1 MNEALRKEL
10 APAGTLRA
18 GINLSNFLL
27 VTGRSSTG
35 DPQGVAPDL
44 AAEIAT
50 RLDVPLTCV
59 PFDTPAQL
67 ADAAR
72 ADRWD
77 IGLIGAE
84 PARARF
90 IAFTAAYVEIEATYL
105 VPANSPLYDVA
116 GVDRE
121 GIRIAVSAGSAYDL
135 YLSRT
140 VRNAEL
146 VRADGLDASCDLF
159 VKHELD
165 ALAGLRPRLI
175 SDLERLPG
183 ARILDGRFT
192 AVQQAVGTPPD
203 QGAGSRVPAGLRRR
217 SQGERARAALDRT
230 APRARSVGRGGLVEA
245 TGRRTEGLSM
255 SWWGKVIGGAF
266 GFMLGGPLGALFGA
280 ALGHSFDRGLRAEP
294 ARTAR
299 GRRAT
304 PRVRNAPRRLSSPPP
319 SASWD
324 TSPKPTGG

>member
-10 APAGTLRA
+10 APKGTLRA
-18 GINLSNFLL
+18 GVNLSNFLL

-59 PFDTPAQL
+59 PFDTPARL

-90 IAFTAAYVEIEATYL
+90 IAFTAAYAEIEATYL
-105 VPANSPLYDVA
+105 VPANSSVHAIAD
-116 GVDRE
+116 VDRE

-140 VRNAEL
+140 VRSAEL

-159 VKHELD
+159 VEHELD
-165 ALAGLRPRLI
+165 ALAGLRPRLL
-175 SDLERLPG
+175 SDVERLPG

-192 AVQQAVGTPPD
+192 AVQQAVGTP
-203 QGAGSRVPAGLRRR
+203 R
-217 SQGERARAALDRT
+217 
-230 APRARSVGRGGLVEA
+230 PRARGAAFLRDFVEEAKASGLVQRLIERH
-245 TGRRTEGLSM
+245 GVRGLS
-255 SWWGKVIGGAF
+255 V
-266 GFMLGGPLGALFGA
+266 A
-280 ALGHSFDRGLRAEP
+280 AGWSEHPVA
-294 ARTAR
+294 
-299 GRRAT
+299 
-304 PRVRNAPRRLSSPPP
+304 APRGFR
-319 SASWD
+319 
-324 TSPKPTGG
+324 